1 MSEQNKKTSF
11 LNGAFIL
18 AVAGILCKVIGA
30 LYKIPLRNMIGSQAM
45 GVYTTV
51 YPIYNFLLVF
61 STAGIPTA
69 ISKLVA
75 EKRNGGNYSQA
86 HRVFVSSLKVLFTV
100 GLITTAVMLAFSPQI
115 ASALEIRFEDGS
127 VAWQPVAAISFSLL
141 FVSLLSAYRGYF
153 QGMQNMTPTAVNQV
167 TEQIVKLIAGFF
179 FAKVF
184 YDRWGYVMGAAGAL
198 LGISVSELAAFAV
211 IFITYRKKRG
221 DILAR
226 VDREIYK
233 NTDSCVKALLAIA
246 IPITLGSAAKS
257 LVDSIDSLMIKNILY
272 NDLGYNLGYIDTIYG
287 FLKNDC
293 GTLINMPSVLYVAL
307 SMAVVPAISSAVKK
321 SEKEAETITHTALK
335 LALIIG
341 LPCSVGFLTLSKEI
355 LYLLY
360 GYETETFSD
369 GTVFDYTSQIQAAS
383 TFLCILAFGVLLLAI
398 IQITSAIL
406 QGSGKVIY
414 PVINLIIGMA
424 VKVVINLIFVP
435 NPKINIFAVPVGTIV
450 CYAIAALLDVICVF
464 RTLHIKPDIVN
475 GLLRPLGAV
484 SLMSA
489 TVMFAKLPFRHL
501 LSRDTSV
508 AHLVTVLIIGIA
520 AIVYFAGLALFNVL
534 DENDLELMPGGAK
547 IRKLLTKLKIK
558 VRSGEKI

>member
-1 MSEQNKKTSF
+1 MSEQKKTSF

-18 AVAGILCKVIGA
+18 AIAGILCKIIGA

-75 EKRNGGNYSQA
+75 EKRNEGNYSQA
-86 HRVFVSSLKVLFTV
+86 HRVFVSSLKVLLTIGTV
-100 GLITTAVMLAFSPQI
+100 TTVAMLVFSPQI

-153 QGMQNMTPTAVNQV
+153 QGMQNMTPTAINQV
-167 TEQIVKLIAGFF
+167 TEQTVKLIAGFF
-179 FAKVF
+179 FAKIF
-184 YDRWGYVMGAAGAL
+184 YDRYGYVMGAAGAL
-198 LGISVSELAAFAV
+198 LGISISELAAFAV
-211 IFITYRKKRG
+211 IFITYRKNRS

-226 VDREIYK
+226 VDRDVYK
-233 NTDSCVKALLAIA
+233 NTDSCIKALLAIA
-246 IPITLGSAAKS
+246 IPITIGSAAKS

-272 NDLGYNLGYIDTIYG
+272 NKLGYNLGYIDTIYG

-307 SMAVVPAISSAVKK
+307 SMAVVPAISSAIKK
-321 SEKEAETITHTALK
+321 SKKEVTAITHTALK

-341 LPCSVGFLTLSKEI
+341 LPCSIGFLTLAREI
-355 LYLLY
+355 LFLLY
-360 GYETETFSD
+360 GYGTETYSD
-369 GTVFDYTSQIQAAS
+369 GTVFDSASQIGAAS
-383 TFLCILAFGVLLLAI
+383 TFLSILAFGVLLLAI
-398 IQITSAIL
+398 IQIASAIL

-414 PVINLIIGMA
+414 PVINLSIGMA
-424 VKVVINLIFVP
+424 VKIVINLIFVP
-435 NPKINIFAVPVGTIV
+435 NPEVNIYAVPIGTIV

-464 RTLHIKPDIVN
+464 RLLHIKPDTVN
-475 GLLRPLGAV
+475 GIIRPVGAALLMAL
-484 SLMSA
+484 
-489 TVMFAKLPFRHL
+489 TVILVKLPFESI
-501 LSRDTSV
+501 LSKDTSK
-508 AHLVTVLIIGIA
+508 AHIITVLIIGVG
-520 AIVYFAGLALFNVL
+520 AIVYFAGLILFNVL
-534 DENDLELMPGGAK
+534 DENDLELMPGGTK
-547 IRKLLTKLKIK
+547 IRSLLKKLKIK
-558 VRSGEKI
+558 VRKGEEQC